1 MAKPLIAIR
10 QLRYA
15 DLLASYLTSQHIDVS
30 VVHDAAQDQYIV
42 QLNNEADFDKAL
54 SICQAFVQSPND
66 PKYQQA
72 AWQHSERTDIKS
84 PSKPNLDVK
93 RWLIW
98 LRRAPF
104 CGAILFTC
112 TLVFLLSL
120 VGLFQPIAEQL
131 MIQPLGQLLDNNQW
145 WRLLGPAL
153 IHFSMVHF
161 VFNLLWWCMLGG
173 RIEHKLGTSFLI
185 LLFVITAVVSN
196 VAQLIAAG
204 PNFGGLSG
212 VVYGVLGFVWFIGW
226 LRPSWGIDLPKPVIG
241 FMLLWLILG
250 YADILWVNMAN
261 AAHTAGLVSGC
272 AIAWFLHLGA
282 GSKGR
287 HRE

>member
-1 MAKPLIAIR
+1 
-10 QLRYA
+10 
-15 DLLASYLTSQHIDVS
+15 
-30 VVHDAAQDQYIV
+30 
-42 QLNNEADFDKAL
+42 
-54 SICQAFVQSPND
+54 
-66 PKYQQA
+66 
-72 AWQHSERTDIKS
+72 
-84 PSKPNLDVK
+84 
-93 RWLIW
+93 
-98 LRRAPF
+98 
-104 CGAILFTC
+104 
-112 TLVFLLSL
+112 
-120 VGLFQPIAEQL
+120 
-131 MIQPLGQLLDNNQW
+131 
-145 WRLLGPAL
+145 
-153 IHFSMVHF
+153 MVHF

-196 VAQLIAAG
+196 LAQLIAAG

-282 GSKGR
+282 GSKDR